1 MILFALYALGI
12 LVAVVD
18 CLAAAPL
25 SKTRTVIPP
34 PISITPAEN
43 WEGIDGDWN
52 TFAIRVGNPAEVVR
66 VLVSTTSQV
75 VWVVDPRACVYA
87 TDKNA
92 CSDSRG
98 GLFYSN
104 KSTTWQEEGLFDL
117 YIDRNL
123 NLTGNGMF
131 GYDSVA
137 LGYLGQGGP
146 NLQHQ
151 IVGSIAVEDFWFGHF
166 GLHPKTTNFTDLS
179 ENVPSFMSTLKAQN
193 LIPSVSWGYTQG
205 APYRKAS
212 LF

>member
-1 MILFALYALGI
+1 MMLFALYALGI
-12 LVAVVD
+12 LAAVVD

-75 VWVVDPRACVYA
+75 VWVVDPRACVFV
-87 TDKNA
+87 TDKNTCA
-92 CSDSRG
+92 DSRG

-104 KSTTWQEEGLFDL
+104 ISTTWQEEGLFDL

-205 APYRKAS
+205 APYRTAS
-212 LF
+212 VF